1 MMEWMDE
8 LTENDDS
15 ILNLGNLSNRGR
27 QIERNRSA
35 KEMRRFWGRRK
46 MVFMFSLSNSLS
58 TVMEFSKLFSQK

>member
-8 LTENDDS
+8 LTENDAS

-35 KEMRRFWGRRK
+35 NEKRRIWGQKK
-46 MVFMFSLSNSLS
+46 MVFMFSLSNTLS